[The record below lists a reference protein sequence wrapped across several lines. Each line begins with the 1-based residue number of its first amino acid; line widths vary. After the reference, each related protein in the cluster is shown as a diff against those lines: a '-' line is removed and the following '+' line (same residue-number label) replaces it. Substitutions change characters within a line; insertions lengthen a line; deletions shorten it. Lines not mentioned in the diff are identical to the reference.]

1 MIYFLSTDGTT
12 ITRFDPTPLMSTYLN
27 AFFVSDFVSLES
39 TQGRVPH
46 RVFAR
51 ANAINQS
58 ALTLDA
64 GVKILDAL
72 SLYLGVDYSLPKMDQ
87 VAVPGNK

>member
-1 MIYFLSTDGTT
+1 
-12 ITRFDPTPLMSTYLN
+12 MSTYLN

-39 TQGRVPH
+39 TVGKVPQ

-51 ANAINQS
+51 SNAINQS
-58 ALTLDA
+58 ALILDA

-72 SLYLGVDYSLPKMDQ
+72 SQYLGVDYSLPKMDQ